1 MGSFI
6 IVAVV
11 AFIAGA
17 IGSHMYQSRNVRKP
31 GTGRSETT
39 EDVKD
44 DPKEKT
50 FRN

>member
-1 MGSFI
+1 MGPII

-17 IGSHMYQSRNVRKP
+17 IGAHMYQSRNVRKP
-31 GTGRSETT
+31 GTGRHETT